1 MLPLKR
7 LRLRTIRVSRP
18 TEIPAI
24 IDSVGNPG
32 IPGWPVPVVAF
43 TGIVMVL
50 LVEKVCVMVV
60 DVDAAVYC
68 VVTVET
74 TIDVEF
80 E

>member
-1 MLPLKR
+1 M
-7 LRLRTIRVSRP
+7 
-18 TEIPAI
+18 PAI
-24 IDSVGNPG
+24 MDSAVNPG
-32 IPGWPVPVVAF
+32 IPGCPAAVVAF

-50 LVEKVCVMVV
+50 LVEKVWIMVV

-74 TIDVEF
+74 ITDVEF

>member
-1 MLPLKR
+1 M
-7 LRLRTIRVSRP
+7 
-18 TEIPAI
+18 PATM
-24 IDSVGNPG
+24 DSAVNPG
-32 IPGWPVPVVAF
+32 IPGCPAEVVAF

-50 LVEKVCVMVV
+50 LVEKVRVMVV

-74 TIDVEF
+74 ITEVEF